1 MTQAQRVMHL
11 RLRTMNLH
19 LAETRWVL
27 VIKIYHNQTINS
39 VARMIFRARVLHKPG
54 GDSSGYDALSPTRY
68 ESTLTRNEAGAG
80 NENISQSNDKFS
92 RKRTILEREQFTPM
106 VDSLNNQTR
115 ERGDNLLVLIYRNGQ
130 LSALQTL
137 TDHQALTE
145 VQELSLAKAPNPKRG
160 ELLIIN

>member
-1 MTQAQRVMHL
+1 
-11 RLRTMNLH
+11 
-19 LAETRWVL
+19 
-27 VIKIYHNQTINS
+27 
-39 VARMIFRARVLHKPG
+39 
-54 GDSSGYDALSPTRY
+54 
-68 ESTLTRNEAGAG
+68 
-80 NENISQSNDKFS
+80 
-92 RKRTILEREQFTPM
+92 M